1 MKMRLNPMFA
11 AAAIVAGSMGFVAC
25 SGSDPAKTGASSTAV
40 AVTPATASTAKA
52 VVAALP
58 AAGTT
63 FTLPAAVTGTG
74 GAGVI
79 PAGAA
84 VTLKSTAGT
93 SVAAFEV
100 KGANPADTMAGV
112 MDAGSCVFRV
122 TSITGTGLGFKVG
135 DTFTVTPCSVSL
147 GTQGAVADGTNSV
160 VGVAITLGST
170 TVPNAGTVSVTVGT
184 TGSVQV
190 GTTTVGTAT
199 FTTGT

>member
-11 AAAIVAGSMGFVAC
+11 AAAIVAGSMGLVAC
-25 SGSDPAKTGASSTAV
+25 SDSDPVRSVASNTAV
-40 AVTPATASTAKA
+40 TVTPATATSAKA

-79 PAGAA
+79 PAGSAM
-84 VTLKSTAGT
+84 TLKSTSGT

-100 KGANPADTMAGV
+100 KGADPANTMTGV
-112 MDAGSCVFRV
+112 MDAGSCIFRV
-122 TSITGTGLGFKVG
+122 TATTGTGLGFKVG
-135 DTFTVTPCSVSL
+135 DVFTVTPCSVAL
-147 GTQGAVADGTNSV
+147 NTQGTVADGSNSV

-170 TVPNAGTVSVTVGT
+170 TVPAGTVTVTVGT

-190 GTTTVGTAT
+190 GNTTVGTAT